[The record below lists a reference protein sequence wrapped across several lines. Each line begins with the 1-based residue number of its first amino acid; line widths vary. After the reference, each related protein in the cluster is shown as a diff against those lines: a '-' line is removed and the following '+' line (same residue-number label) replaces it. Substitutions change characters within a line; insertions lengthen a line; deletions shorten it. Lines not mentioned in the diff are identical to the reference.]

1 MRRPSFRNRFLP
13 AEWRDGLSKG
23 AIQQQ
28 LMDSPFVKGF
38 VDVYHALQGFRA
50 KRQHLSMF
58 APHFSYKMTS
68 AVFGIGRKLV
78 YFARVHAGEYGGA
91 RPVPP
96 SVTSYRISPEAAE
109 GVNAFVSQ
117 PEITQVL
124 ASAPGTHSTPISEL
138 TLKPEAAWRRYDAAT
153 PDGES
158 KVGRSSFLNYLNQ
171 PCFRLQRSKSC
182 LCGPCESYGWQNF
195 EDLDTLI
202 KSLTLG
208 AKTERGYLARAH
220 ALRDFLKHD
229 YRRMCVNA
237 SGLDASA
244 PRSAWLC
251 IPFALSTL
259 TDGAFS
265 CACEHEHTMGR
276 DRVPHRRS
284 LAPARG
290 EATRCHG
297 EGCEVGRRGQCMPR
311 R

>member
-109 GVNAFVSQ
+109 GVNAFVS
-117 PEITQVL
+117 
-124 ASAPGTHSTPISEL
+124 
-138 TLKPEAAWRRYDAAT
+138 RRGGHAGARERARNAQH
-153 PDGES
+153 P
-158 KVGRSSFLNYLNQ
+158 N
-171 PCFRLQRSKSC
+171 
-182 LCGPCESYGWQNF
+182 
-195 EDLDTLI
+195 
-202 KSLTLG
+202 LG
-208 AKTERGYLARAH
+208 AH
-220 ALRDFLKHD
+220 AQ
-229 YRRMCVNA
+229 
-237 SGLDASA
+237 
-244 PRSAWLC
+244 
-251 IPFALSTL
+251 
-259 TDGAFS
+259 
-265 CACEHEHTMGR
+265 
-276 DRVPHRRS
+276 
-284 LAPARG
+284 ARG
-290 EATRCHG
+290 GVAPI
-297 EGCEVGRRGQCMPR
+297 RRGHS
-311 R
+311 